1 MRYRQ
6 LSLDER
12 YQIQALLK
20 ANWSQSAIARELG
33 RDPSTISRELS
44 RNGGPVDTDPYRAHR
59 ASKKAAARRVAKGV
73 ASRKIQGELKELVEQ
88 KLRLS
93 WSPEQ
98 ISGRLKLELGIRIS
112 HEAIYQ
118 HVIRDAHEQH
128 GYLRYCLR
136 FGGYKHHRCKKSKHA
151 ERTRQ
156 RKNWIDERPA
166 SANERRE
173 LGHWERDCIVGK
185 QGGTAILT
193 IVDRRSRYTRIRRV
207 NKLDTAHV
215 AKATASVLRSHRD
228 VNKTITND
236 NGREFQRD
244 EEMQIKLD
252 IPIYFCDPASPWQRG
267 TVENTNGLIR
277 QYLRKGADFDNLPD
291 WLESAVEDTLNF
303 RPRRTLGYRT
313 PHEVFHNQS
322 LTLTRNQDMH
332 FGLEFSVA
340 T

>member
-1 MRYRQ
+1 MKYRQ

-20 ANWSQSAIARELG
+20 ADWSQSAIARELG
-33 RDPSTISRELS
+33 RDPSTISRELA
-44 RNGGPVDTDPYRAHR
+44 RNSVPGAIQPYVAQR
-59 ASKKAAARRVAKGV
+59 ASKATHARRVAKG
-73 ASRKIQGELKELVEQ
+73 AANRKIQGELKELVEQ

-118 HVIRDAHEQH
+118 HVIRDAHEQR

-156 RKNWIDERPA
+156 RKNWIDARPVA
-166 SANERRE
+166 ANERRE
-173 LGHWERDCIVGK
+173 LGHWERDCILGK
-185 QGGTAILT
+185 RGGAAILT
-193 IVDRRSRYTRIRRV
+193 IVDRRSRYTRISRV
-207 NKLDTAHV
+207 KNVDTTHV
-215 AKATASVLRSHRD
+215 AKATAKVLRPYRD
-228 VNKTITND
+228 ISKTLTND
-236 NGREFQRD
+236 NGVEFQRD
-244 EEMQIKLD
+244 VEMQNKLD

-277 QYLRKGADFDNLPD
+277 QYLGKGSSFDDLPEWIED
-291 WLESAVEDTLNF
+291 AVENTLNF
-303 RPRRTLGYRT
+303 RPRKTLGYRT
-313 PHEVFHNQS
+313 PHEVFYSENV
-322 LTLTRNQDMH
+322 TLTRNQAMH
-332 FGLEFSVA
+332 FGLEFSRA